1 MFERERR
8 MYGLFRQLQQDDL
21 LTGDSEY
28 SYSMDVSQSDV
39 DYYMNTG
46 GMVMQ
51 SLLRDQDWVFFAE
64 RGKGHAGHRLHIRA
78 MRGRPVVELRDIKGV
93 AVKA

>member
-21 LTGDSEY
+21 ITGDSAH
-28 SYSMDVSQSDV
+28 SYSMTVSRSDI
-39 DYYMNTG
+39 DYYQKTG
-46 GMVMQ
+46 GVIMQ
-51 SLLRDQDWVFFAE
+51 SLLRDQHWVFSAE
-64 RGKGHAGHRLHIRA
+64 KGRDRTDNRVFIRA
-78 MRGRPVVELRDIKGV
+78 MRGHPVAVLRDIKGP